1 MSHHPPHRRLGI
13 AGPATSCTIHTQTQP
28 FPSSFDTCWC
38 LPPQAMQRF
47 ADMDGPGCRQSAAE
61 IVQLVAACAEARQQ
75 PPGWRNR
82 LLRLPRRE
90 LRSSSHG
97 SVCIFEA
104 GL

>member
-1 MSHHPPHRRLGI
+1 
-13 AGPATSCTIHTQTQP
+13 
-28 FPSSFDTCWC
+28 
-38 LPPQAMQRF
+38 MQRF

-97 SVCIFEA
+97 SVQVCVRMPVRCCPKPHPHHHTADIMG
-104 GL
+104 GLELL